1 MTTDKILISRITANG
16 NQGYF
21 ASQPPS
27 NFWHYLFV
35 INVLN

>member
-21 ASQPPS
+21 ANRPTLYLGY
-27 NFWHYLFV
+27 YLFV